1 MLDNLTLDQMR
12 VFAAVAEA
20 GSFRAGAQ
28 RLHRVQS
35 AVSHAISNLE
45 SELRVQL
52 FDRSV
57 YKPTLTAAGRSLLAE
72 VRAVLAKVDGL
83 RARARELQEGLELVL
98 SIAVD
103 TMFPLHILAQALR
116 ETHARYPSVDVR
128 IECASLG
135 GTVDALLT
143 KRCMVAVAV
152 LDWQDDR
159 LTRQFVMPLTTV
171 AVVAPGHPLSRLPRK
186 LPEQQHLLSEHFQ
199 IVLED
204 KSQLTRGKDFGVLS
218 PRTWKV
224 DDMHVKLALLRAGV
238 GWGTM
243 PRWLVEAD
251 LKARTLIQLPA
262 SALGPGGEANYHAY
276 LSHRTDQ
283 ALGPAARAFASGLAQ
298 ATTRGASPRKSSKGK
313 PGDASR
319 VKR

>member
-12 VFAAVAEA
+12 VFAAVVEA

-45 SELRVQL
+45 TELGVEL

-57 YKPTLTAAGRSLLAE
+57 YKPTLTAAGRSLLSE
-72 VRAVLAKVDGL
+72 VRGVLAKVDGL
-83 RARARELQEGLELVL
+83 RARAREVHAGVESSL

-103 TMFPLHILAQALR
+103 SMFPLDLLAQALHGMQ
-116 ETHARYPSVDVR
+116 EGFPNVDVR
-128 IECASLG
+128 IEYASLG
-135 GTVDALLT
+135 GTLDALLER
-143 KRCMVAVAV
+143 RCALAVAV

-159 LTRQFVMPLTTV
+159 ITREFIMPLTTI
-171 AVVAPGHPLSRLPRK
+171 AVVAPGHRLSRLPRK
-186 LPEQQHLLSEHFQ
+186 SPAEQQRLVAEHLQ
-199 IVLED
+199 IVVED
-204 KSQLTRGKDFGVLS
+204 KSNLTRGRDFGVLS

-238 GWGTM
+238 GWGSM
-243 PRWLVEAD
+243 PRWLIESD
-251 LKARTLIQLPA
+251 LSAGRLVPLPA
-262 SALGPGGEANYHAY
+262 SALGPEGEVSYRAY

-283 ALGPAARAFASGLAQ
+283 ALGPAARAFAAQLARA
-298 ATTRGASPRKSSKGK
+298 ATTARAPIRGLTKRARK
-313 PGDASR
+313 
-319 VKR
+319 